1 MRKVSRRSSDRPPS
15 EASRLIRE
23 AKALGIPW
31 EEILEAEIRAERLL
45 ARARG
50 DAGADPP
57 LEVLLALLPY
67 SALESW
73 RIRDLIERLS
83 WRARPGSGDGR
94 EARRELRAIGRWLLR
109 GLPAPSAPAL
119 AGHLLLAYRRVREL
133 LAICRAAARS
143 RGTMEERVELVCAPT
158 RCAADDAR
166 WALGRANAS
175 RSPMLEDCLRKAREE
190 GFEIPPAGSA
200 PETLLALRDHLE
212 RRGLL
217 GGR

>member
-1 MRKVSRRSSDRPPS
+1 VRKVIRRSSEGPRP
-15 EASRLIRE
+15 ETASLIRE
-23 AKALGIPW
+23 ASALGIPW

-50 DAGADPP
+50 DAAADPP

-73 RIRDLIERLS
+73 RIRNLIERLS
-83 WRARPGSGDGR
+83 WKARPGSGDGR

-133 LAICRAAARS
+133 ITVCRAAART
-143 RGTMEERVELVCAPT
+143 RGTKEECVERVCART
-158 RCAADDAR
+158 RCVAADAL
-166 WALGRANAS
+166 WALDRAEAT
-175 RSPMLEDCLRKAREE
+175 RSPILEDCLRKAREE

-200 PETLLALRDHLE
+200 PETLVTLRDHLK
-212 RRGLL
+212 RRGLI
-217 GGR
+217 